1 MFSEVFISKQTS
13 VKFLLTSVKR
23 FLTVLGE
30 LVNKDVTSV
39 KSVTSNSNLIQ
50 MFHKTT
56 FVMTAI
62 KSINIAFVTAIHAAI
77 DAGIVAM
84 EAVIAILSAQLI
96 IIIDMTANTVMIISA
111 LNIVKTKLAPTAM
124 IRNVA
129 ILALEFV
136 REFVIATTKKRSTC
150 AVAYVVGCVA
160 RYLVDLP
167 EQSGGSRLTRRRG
180 DTNAPMG
187 VVAFIKPTMVTT
199 LMTDILEIG
208 IIPAHVHIIVNC

>member
-1 MFSEVFISKQTS
+1 MFSEVFILKQTS

-136 REFVIATTKKRSTC
+136 REFVIATKKKRSTC
-150 AVAYVVGCVA
+150 AVAYVA

>member
-1 MFSEVFISKQTS
+1 
-13 VKFLLTSVKR
+13 
-23 FLTVLGE
+23 
-30 LVNKDVTSV
+30 
-39 KSVTSNSNLIQ
+39 

-136 REFVIATTKKRSTC
+136 REFVIATKKKRSTC

>member
-1 MFSEVFISKQTS
+1 MFSEVFILKQTL

-136 REFVIATTKKRSTC
+136 REFVIATKKKRSTC

>member
-1 MFSEVFISKQTS
+1 
-13 VKFLLTSVKR
+13 
-23 FLTVLGE
+23 
-30 LVNKDVTSV
+30 
-39 KSVTSNSNLIQ
+39 

-96 IIIDMTANTVMIISA
+96 IIIDMTATAYTKTVMIISA

-136 REFVIATTKKRSTC
+136 REFVIATKKKRSTC

>member
-1 MFSEVFISKQTS
+1 
-13 VKFLLTSVKR
+13 
-23 FLTVLGE
+23 
-30 LVNKDVTSV
+30 
-39 KSVTSNSNLIQ
+39 

-84 EAVIAILSAQLI
+84 EAVIAILSAQLN
-96 IIIDMTANTVMIISA
+96 IIIDMTATAYTNTVMIISA
-111 LNIVKTKLAPTAM
+111 LNIVKTKPAPTAM

-129 ILALEFV
+129 ILSMEFV
-136 REFVIATTKKRSTC
+136 REFVTATKKRRSTC

-160 RYLVDLP
+160 PYLVDLL
-167 EQSGGSRLTRRRG
+167 EQSAGSRLTRRRG
-180 DTNAPMG
+180 DTNAPMC
-187 VVAFIKPTMVTT
+187 VVALIKPTMVTT

>member
-1 MFSEVFISKQTS
+1 MKQTS

-136 REFVIATTKKRSTC
+136 REFVIATKKKRSTC